1 LMCEPPFRSPRLWP
15 NTSCEPASRY
25 RLASLPTT
33 VQLCSNHTNGGT
45 ERIAIRGMTTISAHP
60 KGDLPVRGNKDLECL
75 FPAEY

>member
-1 LMCEPPFRSPRLWP
+1 
-15 NTSCEPASRY
+15 
-25 RLASLPTT
+25 LPTT